1 MKKIVE
7 LLIGTEEFS
16 SEELGVDIVSLV
28 STPAIGY
35 KWMAFNA
42 ETFEDVVAKAQEFVM
57 PRAGESE
64 DEFISRCI
72 PVVQAEGYEGDQ
84 AVAICYSYW
93 EGDFEDCVDCKNEF
107 DLEDACW
114 PGWEAIGT
122 KMKNGKR
129 VPNCVPVENQAF
141 SYTDYPES
149 IKEAAQ
155 RGIKLNEAQGN
166 KCGTLVGK
174 QRAQQL
180 AKGEPISAETIQRMY
195 SYLSRAGEYYNPSD
209 KEACGTISYL
219 LWGGPDAL
227 DWSERKLKQIEK
239 EKTQAAIL
247 QMAEELGESHDTK
260 TTVYLNAED
269 FAEDNTT
276 VGSVARAIG
285 ALDILGK
292 RDASTEELKP
302 VYKYQGPPAQRP
314 FCRALMRTSE
324 SKVYTKDEID
334 QMNSLGVQRKMGHN
348 GDMDTFT
355 YAGGP
360 NCRHFWRGFKMFK
373 GSDGRTLLI
382 QTGEETQPPA
392 TISGDPGHG
401 WYDKA
406 SRSRAARRAAKTR
419 ARRGFSSLQFQTIDE
434 EQRIVVAPAMVP
446 NSLIARRDEA
456 GNEYYVYF
464 SKETIR
470 DIAEKFFKKNYTNN
484 TDINHDGDVTQENTL
499 LESWIKEDEQ
509 YDKSNKYGFESTPI
523 GTWFLSYKINDDE
536 TWNKIKA
543 GELQGYSISG
553 NFLEMAKN

>member
-72 PVVQAEGYEGDQ
+72 PVVQEEGYEGDQ

-276 VGSVARAIG
+276 VGGVARAIG

-292 RDASTEELKP
+292 RGANDELKT
-302 VYKYQGPPAQRP
+302 VYKYQGPPAQRN

-324 SKVYTKDEID
+324 TKVYTKPEIR
-334 QMNSLGVQRKMGHN
+334 QMNSINPGFGPGGSDSYNVFKW
-348 GDMDTFT
+348 
-355 YAGGP
+355 AGGAQ
-360 NCRHFWRGFKMFK
+360 CQHRWVEYKRTKV
-373 GSDGRTLLI
+373 DGRTLLI
-382 QTGEETQPPA
+382 QTEFET
-392 TISGDPGHG
+392 
-401 WYDKA
+401 
-406 SRSRAARRAAKTR
+406 
-419 ARRGFSSLQFQTIDE
+419 E
-434 EQRIVVAPAMVP
+434 APADSM
-446 NSLIARRDEA
+446 
-456 GNEYYVYF
+456 
-464 SKETIR
+464 KT
-470 DIAEKFFKKNYTNN
+470 
-484 TDINHDGDVTQENTL
+484 
-499 LESWIKEDEQ
+499 
-509 YDKSNKYGFESTPI
+509 
-523 GTWFLSYKINDDE
+523 
-536 TWNKIKA
+536 
-543 GELQGYSISG
+543 
-553 NFLEMAKN
+553 